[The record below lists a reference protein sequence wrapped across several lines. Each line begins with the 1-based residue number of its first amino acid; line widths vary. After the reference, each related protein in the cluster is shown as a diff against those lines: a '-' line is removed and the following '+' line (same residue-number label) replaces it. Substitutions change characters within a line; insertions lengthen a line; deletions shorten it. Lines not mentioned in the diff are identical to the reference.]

1 MPRLTVTGL
10 VKKNMAKSDE
20 AGSELATV
28 MLQKAPQSIKVE
40 SEELDKRRAVAFK
53 KAVAAF
59 ANSSGGEDKA
69 DEEDDSD

>member
-1 MPRLTVTGL
+1 MRCWMTNHLTGCV
-10 VKKNMAKSDE
+10 ADQIWR
-20 AGSELATV
+20 

-40 SEELDKRRAVAFK
+40 SEALDKRRVTAFK